1 MEPPW
6 PGHTGYLRIFHFI
19 FKRHGHHG
27 HGHGHGHGHCHPH
40 HIVIPHH
47 IWPGR
52 AAEWGGRWKIWDSW
66 LSGLFG
72 MQCTKLNIRY
82 YENISSCKI
91 LCHFTILTTPKISYG
106 INEISFALCH
116 KLLVKCLK
124 SWSAINATKHLNPD
138 VGSWGLMYISRWELW
153 KRVNLWSSK
162 LTRRTLEHIRLWIYT
177 STYYTSMHFYGMY
190 DDRICCKIVV
200 IGKSYHNELC
210 FQCTDYIDIDIA

>member
-1 MEPPW
+1 M
-6 PGHTGYLRIFHFI
+6 YFI
-19 FKRHGHHG
+19 NIIKYICKVFLSSPSETAAIKCRADMSLHGASLAWSYRVSEKISFYFQTSWSTSWSWSWSLPSSP
-27 HGHGHGHGHCHPH
+27 HCH
-40 HIVIPHH
+40 PHH

-82 YENISSCKI
+82 YENMSSCKI

-124 SWSAINATKHLNPD
+124 SWWAINATKHLNPD

-177 STYYTSMHFYGMY
+177 STQ
-190 DDRICCKIVV
+190 
-200 IGKSYHNELC
+200 L
-210 FQCTDYIDIDIA
+210 YINALLWNVWW